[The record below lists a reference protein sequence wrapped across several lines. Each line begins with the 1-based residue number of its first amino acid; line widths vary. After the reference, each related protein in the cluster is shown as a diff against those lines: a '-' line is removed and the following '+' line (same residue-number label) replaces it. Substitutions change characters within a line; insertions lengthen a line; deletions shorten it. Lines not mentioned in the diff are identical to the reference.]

1 MRILYCLLLLSF
13 MVLSFGVDAQEDLQ
27 IKNNSGEVL
36 MEVREDGMLI
46 RRLSTSERMSYTPT
60 SNDNGLLVYDT
71 DTKRLL
77 GMERHRMD
85 SKWEEKARWSYLPIL
100 TLVRWS
106 IMMAAIG

>member
-60 SNDNGLLVYDT
+60 SNDNGLLVFDT
-71 DTKRLL
+71 DTKSFWVWKDT
-77 GMERHRMD
+77 E
-85 SKWEEKARWSYLPIL
+85 W
-100 TLVRWS
+100 T
-106 IMMAAIG
+106 